1 MEVRNLKTQEQFVDP
16 ISEYYV
22 YTPSATAQDL
32 FFYPTQIGYFQYQA
46 NYLLKRSNFHNFLIM
61 LILDGECDLNL
72 NGQQLHAKKGCIT
85 LIDCYAPHQY
95 GSSCGWKALW
105 LHFNGPMARKYYN
118 YLSQKYGNMMISS
131 EFYTI
136 YHEMKEILEIFK
148 SGSKINEIYISQKLN
163 YILNKLIDSGPEPA
177 LISSAPVK
185 AAIAYMNE
193 HFAEPLTL
201 NNLAEKA
208 CLSPFY
214 FTRIFSR
221 ETGMTPYQYLISTRI
236 SAAKFMLKSTSFSIK
251 EIGYM
256 CGFSNVSSFCS
267 AFKKWETQTPGS
279 YRSSV

>member
-72 NGQQLHAKKGCIT
+72 NGQRLHAKKGCIT

-208 CLSPFY
+208 CLRDVYKRQLPGRMRCHRNTAILSLPKPCLNFH
-214 FTRIFSR
+214 
-221 ETGMTPYQYLISTRI
+221 I
-236 SAAKFMLKSTSFSIK
+236 SACPICQKFLPVVRCLMIAPGKKL
-251 EIGYM
+251 
-256 CGFSNVSSFCS
+256 S
-267 AFKKWETQTPGS
+267 AS
-279 YRSSV
+279 